1 MHWARPRPQRWR
13 WLKARQ
19 KTAKSLPPPLI
30 EQTRTNKENNRA
42 CKSLNLRSGQN
53 SIILAIFI
61 PQWLKFETEHC
72 SFVISSFPSL
82 PPPVC
87 SPSPYTSLFIH
98 SSLPS
103 LFYSPNPFFLL
114 LFFSLPLFFHFS
126 IPLYSSFL
134 FLPLP
139 ITYLLCPS
147 FFFPV
152 MSSLFSFFFS
162 LFAVSCLSFCSP
174 FLSLEGCE
182 ACCWFAVHC

>member
-1 MHWARPRPQRWR
+1 VHWARPRPQRWR

-114 LFFSLPLFFHFS
+114 LFFSLPLFFHFF
-126 IPLYSSFL
+126 PFPFTLLFFSSTPHHLSSLPFFFLSCHVLTFLFL
-134 FLPLP
+134 FLPLCR
-139 ITYLLCPS
+139 LLP
-147 FFFPV
+147 FLLLP
-152 MSSLFSFFFS
+152 FSFS
-162 LFAVSCLSFCSP
+162 GRL
-174 FLSLEGCE
+174 
-182 ACCWFAVHC
+182 